1 MVREAITVLTYMKQ
15 DMKTIAYSKKFLNTL
30 KTILKH
36 MVLK

>member
-1 MVREAITVLTYMKQ
+1 MDREVTIALIYMKL

-30 KTILKH
+30 KTTLKH